1 MSPDPSPSAWEVVK
15 QLIGGIKNQLLLF
28 ALATIIVIALLGT
41 TIPPAFIALI
51 YFVVIF
57 ALVVT
62 ALPAIRAARRKSDQ
76 ASATRSG
83 GVDMRDGNT
92 HIGGDVVGRDQIIV
106 MPAAAPD
113 KPATVPLSE
122 VEQLKVYLDKVMADT
137 NVLRLGGISS
147 EASDPQRRLAEAKNP
162 GTLSEVFIS
171 LKIDRYRG
179 EPDEQAQRG
188 KSDPREI
195 ATERDREQ
203 LTALEALSADKA
215 AYAVLLGLPG
225 AGKSSVLRYLSYRLA
240 EAYLRPQQLKD
251 TLPEWKSSALLP
263 VFLSLAKLADALPEK
278 VERGLDARV
287 RLFIETE
294 VEAAEDL
301 QGFATR
307 LWREARERGLLFL
320 FDGLDEVAPHKRAV
334 VKEALTAFLSTRREC
349 RAIVTCRTFSYGDE
363 AWRLDG
369 WPAFQLTPLAPK
381 AQQEFIGKWYAA
393 LIRNDAASQALYEK
407 KAASLQ
413 QAIFSHDARQLQQIS
428 DNPLLLTLIAIVHTH
443 REELP
448 RSRVRIYEECV
459 NLLLLR
465 WQTRRSPTAPL
476 RSVLEA
482 MNAAAPDRTSSLEGQ
497 LMRGLYEVAFQAREG
512 NGLRQGETTLI
523 DEYALRSALV
533 PKLGEG
539 ATQVF
544 VEYCQSANGLL
555 LAQGS
560 RRLPDRPADE
570 KPVECYAFPHP
581 SFEEYLAARYIAM
594 LDQPHVTLAQRN
606 AENDRWFYV
615 GVFLAEY
622 ASIVSQRPRD
632 VLDLTDALL
641 AGSLHPERSGGR
653 PSTSSSTHFIR
664 SESAQGAPAAQS
676 KDAALPGEGYWRNVW
691 LAGVVWPIF
700 CGEFP
705 DRNDEKILSRVRQ
718 ELTTLITT
726 EQLSPRERAEAGRA
740 LSALGDP
747 RDFDDVIT
755 IPAGKFWM
763 GSDKTV
769 DQYAYDDELPQ
780 HEVDVP
786 EFQIGTYP
794 VTVKQ
799 WRAFVEAQR
808 FEGDPDALQAP
819 DNHPVVKVSW
829 RDAQA
834 YCQWLTQQWQRSGK
848 IKGDEVVR
856 LPTEA
861 EWEKAAR
868 GTDKRLWSWV
878 GDYDPQKAN
887 VAETGIGGTSTVGC
901 FPSGTAP
908 YGCLDMIGNVREWT
922 HSRFEEYPYAVNDGR
937 EDESGDNSRVLRGGA
952 FFNLPH
958 FARCAYRDDYLP
970 VGRDGFVG
978 FRVVVSPGSRS

>member
-1 MSPDPSPSAWEVVK
+1 MNPDPSQSAWEVLK
-15 QLIGGIKNQLLLF
+15 QVISQIKNQWFLY
-28 ALATIIVIALLGT
+28 AIAMVILIAVLGT
-41 TIPPAFIALI
+41 SIPGPFIVLI
-51 YFVVIF
+51 YVVVIG
-57 ALVVT
+57 ALVVVSW
-62 ALPAIRAARRKSDQ
+62 LAIRKPEKEKPEAAPSTVTPTAVIEAKQVVSAPPSPAVSESDQ
-76 ASATRSG
+76 LR
-83 GVDMRDGNT
+83 
-92 HIGGDVVGRDQIIV
+92 
-106 MPAAAPD
+106 
-113 KPATVPLSE
+113 L
-122 VEQLKVYLDKVMADT
+122 YLNKVMDDN

-179 EPDEQAQRG
+179 EPEEQGRRDKA
-188 KSDPREI
+188 DPREMI
-195 ATERDREQ
+195 AEREREQ
-203 LTALEALSADKA
+203 LSALEALSDDKA
-215 AYAVLLGLPG
+215 AHAVLLGLPG

-240 EAYLRPQQLKD
+240 EAYLHPPQLAD
-251 TLPEWKSSALLP
+251 TLPEWKTSVLLP
-263 VFLSLAKLADALPEK
+263 VFLSLAKLADGLPEK

-301 QGFATR
+301 QGFRAR
-307 LWREARERGLLFL
+307 LWREANERGLLFL
-320 FDGLDEVAPHKRAV
+320 FDGLDEVTPGKRAV
-334 VKEALTAFLSTRREC
+334 VKAALTAFLSTRREC
-349 RAIVTCRTFSYGDE
+349 RAVVTCRTFSYGDE

-369 WPAFQLTPLAPK
+369 WPAFQLTPLESE

-393 LIRNDAASQALYEK
+393 LMRNDAASQALYEK
-407 KAASLQ
+407 KSESLQ
-413 QAIFSHDARQLQQIS
+413 TAIFSHDARQLQQIS

-465 WQTRRSPTAPL
+465 WQTRRSPDAPL
-476 RSVLEA
+476 QSILEA
-482 MNAAAPDRTSSLEGQ
+482 LSAAAPDRASSLEGQ
-497 LMRGLYEVAFQAREG
+497 LMRGLYEVAFHAREG

-523 DEYALRSALV
+523 DEYALRAALL

-560 RRLPDRPADE
+560 RRLPSRPADE

-606 AENDRWFYV
+606 AAHDRWFYV

-641 AGSLHPERSGGR
+641 HEAK
-653 PSTSSSTHFIR
+653 T
-664 SESAQGAPAAQS
+664 
-676 KDAALPGEGYWRNVW
+676 GEGHWRNVW

-705 DRNDEKILSRVRQ
+705 DRNDAQIVSHVRQ
-718 ELTTLITT
+718 ELTTLIST
-726 EQLSPRERAEAGRA
+726 EQLTPRERAEAGRA

-747 RDFDDVIT
+747 RDFDELISVR
-755 IPAGKFWM
+755 AGKFWM

-769 DQYAYDDELPQ
+769 DQFAYDGELPQ

-786 EFQIGTYP
+786 EFQIGKYP

-799 WRAFVEAQR
+799 WRAFVEATR
-808 FEGDPDALQAP
+808 FDGDADALQAP
-819 DNHPVVKVSW
+819 DNHPVVNVSW
-829 RDAQA
+829 HDALK
-834 YCQWLTQQWQRSGK
+834 YCEWLTQQWRQSGR
-848 IKGDEVVR
+848 IKGHERVR

-868 GTDKRLWSWV
+868 GADKRLWSWS

-887 VAETGIGGTSTVGC
+887 VSGTGIGGTSTVGC
-901 FPSGTAP
+901 FSSGASP
-908 YGCLDMIGNVREWT
+908 CSCLDMIGNVWEWT
-922 HSRFEEYPYAVNDGR
+922 HSKFAKYPYNVNDGR

-952 FFNLPH
+952 FH
-958 FARCAYRDDYLP
+958 GYQSYARCAYRNHDHP
-970 VGRDGFVG
+970 VLRYDFSG
-978 FRVVVSPGSRS
+978 FRVVVSPGSRF

>member
-1 MSPDPSPSAWEVVK
+1 MSPDPSQSAWEVLK

-28 ALATIIVIALLGT
+28 ALATIILFALLGT
-41 TIPPAFIALI
+41 SIPPAFTALI
-51 YFVVIF
+51 YIVVII
-57 ALVVT
+57 ALLTT
-62 ALPAIRAARRKSDQ
+62 ALPAIKAALRNPEPKKKSESLPSPSQEQVVSPAASPVGVPPAVSESDQ
-76 ASATRSG
+76 LR
-83 GVDMRDGNT
+83 
-92 HIGGDVVGRDQIIV
+92 
-106 MPAAAPD
+106 
-113 KPATVPLSE
+113 L
-122 VEQLKVYLDKVMADT
+122 YLNKVMDDT

-147 EASDPQRRLAEAKNP
+147 EASDPQRKLAEAKNP

-179 EPDEQAQRG
+179 EPDEQRG
-188 KSDPREI
+188 KSDPREMI
-195 ATERDREQ
+195 AERDREQ
-203 LTALEALSADKA
+203 LTALEALSDDKA
-215 AYAVLLGLPG
+215 AHAVLLGLPG
-225 AGKSSVLRYLSYRLA
+225 AGKSSVLRYLSFRLA
-240 EAYLRPQQLKD
+240 EAYLRPQQLKE

-263 VFLSLAKLADALPEK
+263 VFLSLAKLADTLPDQVQK
-278 VERGLDARV
+278 GLDAKV
-287 RLFIETE
+287 RQFVAEE
-294 VEAAEDL
+294 VESAEDL
-301 QGFATR
+301 QGFSAR
-307 LWREARERGLLFL
+307 LWREANERGLLFL

-334 VKEALTAFLSTRREC
+334 VKAALTAFLSTRREC
-349 RAIVTCRTFSYGDE
+349 RAVVTCRTFSYGDE

-369 WPAFQLTPLAPK
+369 WPAFQLTPLAPE
-381 AQQEFIGKWYAA
+381 AQEEFIGKWYTA
-393 LIRNDAASQALYEK
+393 LIRNDAASQTLYEK
-407 KAASLQ
+407 KSETLQ
-413 QAIFSHDARQLQQIS
+413 QAIFAHDARQLQQIS

-476 RSVLEA
+476 HSVLEA
-482 MNAAAPDRTSSLEGQ
+482 LSAAAPDRASSLEGQ

-512 NGLRQGETTLI
+512 NGLRQGETTLV
-523 DEYALRSALV
+523 DEHSLRRALQ
-533 PKLGEG
+533 PKLGEA

-606 AENDRWFYV
+606 AANDRWFYV

-641 AGSLHPERSGGR
+641 HDPKA
-653 PSTSSSTHFIR
+653 
-664 SESAQGAPAAQS
+664 
-676 KDAALPGEGYWRNVW
+676 GEGHWRNVW
-691 LAGVVWPIF
+691 LAGVIWPIF

-705 DRNDEKILSRVRQ
+705 DRNDEKIVSAVRQ
-718 ELTTLITT
+718 ELVTLITS

-740 LSALGDP
+740 LSTLGDL
-747 RDFDDVIT
+747 RDFDELIT
-755 IPAGKFWM
+755 VPAGKFWM
-763 GSDKTV
+763 GSDKAV
-769 DQYAYDDELPQ
+769 DQFAIDREYPQ
-780 HEVDVP
+780 HEVDLA
-786 EFQIGTYP
+786 EFQIGKYP
-794 VTVKQ
+794 ITVKQ
-799 WRAFVEAQR
+799 WRTFVEAAH
-808 FEGDPDALQAP
+808 FNGDPDALQAP
-819 DNHPVVKVSW
+819 DDHPVVNVSW

-834 YCQWLTQQWQRSGK
+834 YCAWLTGAWRKAGRISNA
-848 IKGDEVVR
+848 EVVR

-868 GTDKRLWSWV
+868 GTDRRLWSWA

-887 VAETGIGGTSTVGC
+887 VVQTGIGGTSTVGC
-901 FPSGTAP
+901 FPSGASP
-908 YGCLDMIGNVREWT
+908 YGCLDMIGNVLEWT
-922 HSRFEEYPYAVNDGR
+922 HSRFEKYPYDVNDGR
-937 EDESGDNSRVLRGGA
+937 EEESGNNSRVLRGGA
-952 FFNLPH
+952 FYFNLRD
-958 FARCAYRDDYLP
+958 ARCAFRYYNLPDNRDDLL
-970 VGRDGFVG
+970 G